1 MDENK
6 FNHSSL
12 TTSAT
17 TTTKRLPL
25 KNNKYK
31 NRKPKITLQTAVIVS
46 NWILMT
52 WLQTLMQ
59 VIGSSQHKSI
69 KYWLETGH
77 IRTEF
82 KNSWWQFASVI
93 KDTGCMVLLVKW
105 LNITITKVSIQK
117 KKHSLI
123 LHISLAMHSSH
134 DRATSSSLKNTIK
147 IKDTTY
153 DLRLPTP
160 DDFCSRILGSLLWS
174 SKAAMEKVWLSTT
187 KAPTKLS
194 SWCLEKNHCL
204 NWMHFKQIS
213 MSTKVFIA
221 FRSPNAR

>member
-12 TTSAT
+12 TISAT
-17 TTTKRLPL
+17 TTTKRPPL
-25 KNNKYK
+25 KKNKLT
-31 NRKPKITLQTAVIVS
+31 NRKPKITLQIAVTVS
-46 NWILMT
+46 NWILIAC
-52 WLQTLMQ
+52 LQTLIR

-77 IRTEF
+77 IWTEF

-134 DRATSSSLKNTIK
+134 GRTTSSSLRNTTK
-147 IKDTTY
+147 IKDTTC
-153 DLRLPTP
+153 DLKLPIP
-160 DDFCSRILGSLLWS
+160 DEFCSRILGLLPS
-174 SKAAMEKVWLSTT
+174 SSRAITEKVVLSTL
-187 KAPTKLS
+187 KV
-194 SWCLEKNHCL
+194 
-204 NWMHFKQIS
+204 
-213 MSTKVFIA
+213 ST
-221 FRSPNAR
+221 RS